1 MNELIPIAASPWQK
15 RFRVAVPW
23 RRAGPLHRRLGIV
36 EMRRPTEN
44 DAKPNMA
51 ALLVA
56 VGARRDVEAFEAL
69 FRHFAPRVKAYMAR
83 LAGDSQAAEELMQ
96 ETMIAVWNKAD
107 RFDPAK
113 GAVSTWI
120 FTIARN
126 LRIDAFRRDKRPDF
140 DPNDPAFVPDDV
152 APADEIFEAQE
163 VSVQLHQAMATLPDD
178 QVALLKLAFFEDNS
192 HSAIATSLNMPL
204 GTVKSRL
211 RLAFTRLRAALDRNG
226 DAS

>member
-1 MNELIPIAASPWQK
+1 M
-15 RFRVAVPW
+15 
-23 RRAGPLHRRLGIV
+23 V
-36 EMRRPTEN
+36 EMRRPTES
-44 DAKPNMA
+44 DATPSMA

-83 LAGDSQAAEELMQ
+83 LAGDSHLAEELMQ
-96 ETMIAVWNKAD
+96 ETMVAVWNKAD

-113 GAVSTWI
+113 GAASTWI

-126 LRIDAFRRDKRPDF
+126 LRIDAFRRDNRPDF
-140 DPNDPAFVPDDV
+140 DPNDPAFVQDDV
-152 APADEIFEAQE
+152 APADEMFESQE
-163 VSVQLHQAMATLPDD
+163 VSAQLHLAMASLPEE
-178 QVALLKLAFFEDNS
+178 QVALLKLAFFEDRS

-211 RLAFTRLRAALDRNG
+211 RLAFAKLRAALDRNG

>member
-1 MNELIPIAASPWQK
+1 MSALIPIAASAWQK
-15 RFRVAVPW
+15 QSMVAGPW
-23 RRAGPLHRRLGIV
+23 RRAVPLNRRLGMV
-36 EMRRPTEN
+36 EMRRPMDN
-44 DAKPNMA
+44 DAIPDMA
-51 ALLVA
+51 TMLVA
-56 VGARRDVEAFEAL
+56 VGARRDVEAFEVL

-83 LAGDSQAAEELMQ
+83 LAGDSLAAEELMQ
-96 ETMIAVWNKAD
+96 ETMVAVWNKAE

-113 GAVSTWI
+113 GAASTWI

-163 VSVQLHQAMATLPDD
+163 VSAQLHQAMATLPEE
-178 QVALLKLAFFEDNS
+178 QIALLKLAFFEDNS
-192 HSAIATSLNMPL
+192 HSAIAASLNMPL

-211 RLAFTRLRAALDRNG
+211 RLAFTKLRAALDRNG
-226 DAS
+226 AAS

>member
-1 MNELIPIAASPWQK
+1 M
-15 RFRVAVPW
+15 
-23 RRAGPLHRRLGIV
+23 V
-36 EMRRPTEN
+36 EMRRPTES
-44 DAKPNMA
+44 DATPSMA

-69 FRHFAPRVKAYMAR
+69 FRHFAPRVRAYMAR
-83 LAGDSQAAEELMQ
+83 LAGDSHLAEELMQ
-96 ETMIAVWNKAD
+96 ETMVAVWNKAD

-113 GAVSTWI
+113 GAASTWI

-126 LRIDAFRRDKRPDF
+126 LRIDAFRRDNRPDF
-140 DPNDPAFVPDDV
+140 DPNDPAFVQDDV
-152 APADEIFEAQE
+152 APADEMFESQE
-163 VSVQLHQAMATLPDD
+163 VSAQLHLAMASLPEE
-178 QVALLKLAFFEDNS
+178 QVALLKLAFFEDRS

-211 RLAFTRLRAALDRNG
+211 RLAFAKLRAALDRNG

>member
-1 MNELIPIAASPWQK
+1 MNTHIPIAAPPWQK
-15 RFRVAVPW
+15 QFVAVAPR
-23 RRAGPLHRRLGIV
+23 RRAGPLHRGWGRV

-44 DAKPNMA
+44 EAKPDLA

-56 VGARRDVEAFEAL
+56 VGARRDVEAFELL
-69 FRHFAPRVKAYMAR
+69 FRYFAPRVKAFMAR
-83 LAGDSQAAEELMQ
+83 QAGDSQSAEELMQ

-113 GAVSTWI
+113 GAASTWI

-126 LRIDAFRRDKRPDF
+126 LRIDAFRRDKRPEF

-152 APADEIFEAQE
+152 APADEMFEARE
-163 VSVQLHQAMATLPDD
+163 VSVQLHQAMATLPEE
-178 QVALLKLAFFEDNS
+178 QVALLRLAFFEDNS
-192 HSAIATSLNMPL
+192 HSAIAASLNMPL

-211 RLAFTRLRAALDRNG
+211 RLAFGKLRAALDRKG
-226 DAS
+226 EPS